1 MVGALHRALHH
12 AEAYLGSLEERPVGQ
27 PVDLDELRSRLSIE
41 LGNEGVEAER
51 VIDELVAATEGAH
64 LGSAGGRFFAW
75 VVGGALPAALAADW
89 LAAAWDQNA
98 ALYASGPAAAVVE
111 EVAGSWLKDLFG
123 LPPEASFA
131 FTTGC
136 QMAHFTGLA
145 AARHAVLR
153 RVGWD
158 VNELG
163 LFGAP
168 PIRVLAS
175 SERHPSVDRA
185 LRYLGLGNKDI
196 VPLRTNDEGCV
207 AAAALED
214 ELVPADIPTIVVL
227 DAADLNIAAFD
238 PFAEL
243 IPIAGKAGAWV
254 HVDGAFGLFARASEA
269 KARHLRGVE
278 MADSW
283 AVDGHKW
290 LNVPYDCGI
299 AFVRDRDTH
308 RAAMSV
314 EASYLVATKTARDQM
329 DWNPE
334 WSRRA
339 RGFAVYAALREL
351 GRDGLRELV
360 DRTCEQARNLVDGM
374 GALEGAEVLWRP
386 RLNQGLIRFLDPRPG
401 AKPCDHDARTDAV
414 IEAINATGEA
424 FVGGTTWRGM
434 RAMRISVV
442 NWQTSDRDVER
453 SIAAAASA
461 LGSCR

>member
-1 MVGALHRALHH
+1 M
-12 AEAYLGSLEERPVGQ
+12 GSLEERPVGQ

-111 EVAGSWLKDLFG
+111 EVAGSWLKALFG

-168 PIRVLAS
+168 PIRVLTS
-175 SERHPSVDRA
+175 SERHPSVDRT

-207 AAAALED
+207 AAAALEE
-214 ELVPADIPTIVVL
+214 ELVPTGIPTIVVL

-243 IPIAGKAGAWV
+243 IPIARKAGAWV

-283 AVDGHKW
+283 AVDAHKW

-299 AFVRDRDTH
+299 AFVRDSDAH

-351 GRDGLRELV
+351 GRDGLQALV
-360 DRTCEQARNLVDGM
+360 DRTCEQARALVDGM

-401 AKPCDHDARTDAV
+401 AKPSDHDARTDAV
-414 IEAINATGEA
+414 IEAINVTGEA

-442 NWQTSDRDVER
+442 NWQTTDRDVER
-453 SIAAAASA
+453 SIAAVARV
-461 LGSCR
+461 LGSSASRLR